1 MKLYLLIVLLLMPLL
16 AAASPGEKRAGL
28 FRINRF
34 DKEGQ
39 FHGKWK
45 VYINDGKTLVRK
57 GRFRHGKEVGKWRYY
72 TQDGQRLMEE
82 KYKRSRNYI
91 QVWRYHENGRL
102 ARTGQARMI
111 DSGNILRY
119 FWFGEWKVYD
129 SNGAFSHTEFYDQG
143 KLVQR

>member
-1 MKLYLLIVLLLMPLL
+1 MKLFIVVMLLLLPLL
-16 AAASPGEKRAGL
+16 VAAEPDKQRAGL

-45 VYINDGKTLVRK
+45 VYINNGTILVRQ

-72 TQDGQRLMEE
+72 YQDGQRLMEE
-82 KYKRSRNYI
+82 KYKPRKNYI
-91 QVWRYHENGRL
+91 QVKRYHENGQL
-102 ARTGQARMI
+102 AKEGQARMI
-111 DSGNILRY
+111 ESGNILRY

-129 SNGAFSHTEFYDQG
+129 KSGQFSHTEYYEQG
-143 KLVQR
+143 NLVKR